1 MTTDEALGAR
11 GMDLVGMTEREC
23 EVFLAG
29 MLSGYLEGEAV
40 GYARGRGAA
49 EADEQQLLEDTPEG
63 PWTWATPSAA
73 ARRDL
78 FEELRDWVDW
88 AIVRY
93 ELRGQNAIRPCW
105 HRHPVAVEELTAVF
119 VAWRAANAR
128 SKRVPHD
135 GLISWHDRWWWP
147 CLRRLHEQA
156 VFSDCATADTPP
168 PAPSTPSR
176 VTIPQRRRIVRP
188 AAGLGADGAVTRICA
203 SGVLKEEHT
212 NGTGARRGSWAA
224 TRTTISTYTITRTP

>member
-78 FEELRDWVDW
+78 FEELRDW

-135 GLISWHDRWWWP
+135 GLISWHDGGGGHAFGGSTNRP
-147 CLRRLHEQA
+147 
-156 VFSDCATADTPP
+156 SSATAPP
-168 PAPSTPSR
+168 HPPRRP
-176 VTIPQRRRIVRP
+176 PRRRR
-188 AAGLGADGAVTRICA
+188 AGSRFPSGAGSYDQLPDWGGGRCGDTNLRVGSLEGGTHKRHR
-203 SGVLKEEHT
+203 SKE
-212 NGTGARRGSWAA
+212 RFVGSDQD
-224 TRTTISTYTITRTP
+224 TTISTYTITRTP